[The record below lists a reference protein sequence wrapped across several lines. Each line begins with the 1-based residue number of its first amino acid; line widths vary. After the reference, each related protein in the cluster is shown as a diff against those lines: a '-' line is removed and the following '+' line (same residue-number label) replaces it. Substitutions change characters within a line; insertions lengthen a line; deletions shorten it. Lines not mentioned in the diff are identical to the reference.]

1 MSNRT
6 YLALFVPGLM
16 AAGLLA
22 GCDSSSSPND
32 TPSQVLG
39 TAPEKSDS
47 IFTGGGL
54 FSSGKPTQQAS
65 LGVGVNAFLWRASL
79 DTVSF
84 MPIASADPFGGVII
98 TDWYAPPETPTERFK
113 VNVFILDK
121 QLRASGVKATLFRQ
135 TQTSDGH
142 WIDAP
147 VDPKASGD
155 FENTILTRARQLR
168 INSGVPDQE

>member
-1 MSNRT
+1 MSNRRN
-6 YLALFVPGLM
+6 LAFFVPGLM
-16 AAGLLA
+16 LAGLVG
-22 GCDSSSSPND
+22 GCDSASPND
-32 TPSQVLG
+32 TPPQVLG
-39 TAPEKSDS
+39 TAPERADS
-47 IFTGGGL
+47 LFTGGGV

-98 TDWYAPPETPTERFK
+98 TDWFAPPETPTERFK

-121 QLRASGVKATLFRQ
+121 QLRAAGIKAALFRQ
-135 TQTSDGH
+135 TQANDGH
-142 WIDAP
+142 WIDAQ

-155 FENTILTRARQLR
+155 LENTILTRARQLR
-168 INSGVPDQE
+168 INSGTLSQD